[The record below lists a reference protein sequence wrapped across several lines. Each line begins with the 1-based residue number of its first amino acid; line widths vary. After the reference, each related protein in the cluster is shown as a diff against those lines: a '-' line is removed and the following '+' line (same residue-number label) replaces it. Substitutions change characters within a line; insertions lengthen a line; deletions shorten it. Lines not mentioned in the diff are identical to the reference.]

1 MIDKDMLEA
10 MRAMM
15 KEELEPINDRL
26 NTIDRCT
33 NQLNDRLDT
42 IDQRTNRL
50 EVLLE
55 HDIPHD
61 IRLLAEGY
69 EGILDRLPEAE
80 EVDTLRARI
89 RVLEKVV
96 TDHTKAINEL
106 RQA

>member
-26 NTIDRCT
+26 
-33 NQLNDRLDT
+33 DT

-50 EVLLE
+50 EVPLE

-61 IRLLAEGY
+61 IRLLAEGH

>member
-26 NTIDRCT
+26 
-33 NQLNDRLDT
+33 DT
-42 IDQRTNRL
+42 IDQRANRL

-61 IRLLAEGY
+61 IKLLAEGH
-69 EGILDRLPEAE
+69 EGILNRLPEAE

>member
-10 MRAMM
+10 MREMM
-15 KEELEPINDRL
+15 KEELEPINDH
-26 NTIDRCT
+26 
-33 NQLNDRLDT
+33 LDT
-42 IDQRTNRL
+42 IDRRTYRL

-61 IRLLAEGY
+61 IKLLAEGH